1 MYVTGED
8 AITNKMSFKDL
19 NMSESSKIVKAN
31 SHIVIELKLIIIHEL
46 SLHHIVTTNTSIT
59 LSELT
64 PVSMSP
70 SLFKTMW
77 RPCTSPS
84 NYIFSDSSLLS
95 YMTDSSCYKALLGH
109 GFNHHVITRFIQPHL
124 NCKLGLTMHEKIV
137 GGWPAFSHLS
147 FILISSLVCAI

>member
-59 LSELT
+59 LT

-70 SLFKTMW
+70 SLFKTM
-77 RPCTSPS
+77 
-84 NYIFSDSSLLS
+84 
-95 YMTDSSCYKALLGH
+95 
-109 GFNHHVITRFIQPHL
+109 
-124 NCKLGLTMHEKIV
+124 
-137 GGWPAFSHLS
+137 
-147 FILISSLVCAI
+147 